1 MNDND
6 DFDDIMDDEDNP
18 FDNPDLTFES
28 EESSYNCGFYSAL
41 ENESFDAIDLDRDIL
56 YPAMAFEEK
65 KAFKAG
71 YHDGAIKLFD
81 LIYGDNKD
89 EVDIKPSVYRPEDYD
104 DDGEPINENEV
115 RKEED
120 ELDEK
125 YYSEEDIDRCYYE
138 NLKEMYN
145 RAPTVS
151 CVTTAEDTEYND
163 AYFVDFSKVDTI
175 TLPIEKFVIKEED

>member
-1 MNDND
+1 MTND
-6 DFDDIMDDEDNP
+6 DWDDLINEEDNP
-18 FDNPDLTFES
+18 YDDPDLTFES
-28 EESSYNCGFYSAL
+28 EESSFNAGFYLAL
-41 ENESFDAIDLDRDIL
+41 ENESFDATDLDRDIV
-56 YPAMAFEEK
+56 YPEMAFEEK

-71 YHDGAIKLFD
+71 YHDGAMKLFN

-89 EVDIKPSVYRPEDYD
+89 EVDIRPPVYRPEDYD

-125 YYSEEDIDRCYYE
+125 YSSEEDIDRYHYE
-138 NLKEMYN
+138 NLMEMYN

-163 AYFVDFSKVDTI
+163 AYFVDFSKVNAI
-175 TLPIEKFVIKEED
+175 TLPIEKFAIKEED